1 MKVIRTFGLVGTLVA
16 SFSVNAF
23 DLGDALNTV
32 NTVNEVSKTVNQLQ
46 APEQVA
52 PPTPTPVPQAQP
64 QINPVVTQPK
74 PVSLEQYS
82 AKVAVPK
89 EFYGEWGVK
98 KKCKT
103 EPEDQGVEINKDGMS
118 GYEWHSEIKSS
129 KWVKTG
135 TKVEL
140 MIISCSGE
148 DCEPS
153 ATKQFLELG
162 NNGNSLTISDAQG
175 GTEKY
180 VRCGK
185 IKK

>member
-1 MKVIRTFGLVGTLVA
+1 MKVIKTFGLVGILVA

-23 DLGDALNTV
+23 DLGDAL

-52 PPTPTPVPQAQP
+52 PTPTPTPVPQAQP

-82 AKVAVPK
+82 AKAAVPK

-98 KKCKT
+98 KNCKT

-118 GYEWHSEIKSS
+118 GYEWRSEIKSS
-129 KWVKTG
+129 KWVKPG
-135 TKVEL
+135 AKVEL
-140 MIISCSGE
+140 MVISCSDG
-148 DCEPS
+148 DCEPN
-153 ATKQFLELG
+153 AIKQFLELG
-162 NNGNSLTISDAQG
+162 NNGNSLTISDSQG
-175 GTEKY
+175 RTEKY
-180 VRCGK
+180 VRCGR
-185 IKK
+185 KKG